1 MHGFTRLCSTVLC
14 STVAVS
20 LLVFVAIPSGAHAHV
35 AKMSSSRVELS
46 GEGISALITSNV
58 ADLAFV
64 LKVPALKTELGEVD
78 TAVLAVQSDRITQ
91 YILEKVRVLTE
102 DGQTCTAQPGRPKA
116 YAETVDV
123 EQIRLRVRWT
133 CPEGATGLTYQA
145 TLFQEAD
152 KSARHIVLITEGEE
166 ERQALIDADNTKVP
180 LAESSSS
187 VGLVFVRYVKAG
199 IEHIWIGYDH
209 IAFLLAII
217 LWGRHWWPLVKLVTA
232 FTVAHSITLT
242 LAVLEIV
249 TLPSSFVEAM
259 IAVTIVYV
267 AAENFFLRGID
278 KRWRMTFALGLFH
291 GLGFASVLRDYGL
304 PSDALAVALA
314 SFNIGVEIG
323 QIVIVVIA
331 VSLLILV
338 DKFMARNGTT
348 EVRKPALVYGI
359 SIVIGA
365 FGLYWLAQRT
375 GLA

>member
-1 MHGFTRLCSTVLC
+1 MHIFLRLCS
-14 STVAVS
+14 AGAAS
-20 LLVFVAIPSGAHAHV
+20 LLVFVAILSGAHAHV
-35 AKMSSSRVELS
+35 AKISSSRVDLS
-46 GEGISALITSNV
+46 GGGISALITANI

-64 LKVPALKTELGEVD
+64 LKAPALKSELGEVD
-78 TAVLAVQSDRITQ
+78 PTVLAVQSDRITQ
-91 YILEKVRVLTE
+91 YILEKVQVLTE
-102 DGQTCTAQPGRPKA
+102 NGQACTALPCRPKA

-123 EQIRLRVRWT
+123 EQIRLRVSWT
-133 CPEGATGLTYQA
+133 CPEGATGLSYQA
-145 TLFQEAD
+145 TLFQEVD
-152 KSARHIVLITEGEE
+152 KGARHIVLIADGNEG
-166 ERQALIDADNTKVP
+166 RQALIDIDNTKIP

-187 VGLVFVRYVKAG
+187 VGLVIVRYVKSG
-199 IEHIWIGYDH
+199 IEHIWIGFDH

-217 LWGRHWWPLVKLVTA
+217 LWGRRVWPLVKLVTA

-259 IAVTIVYV
+259 IAVTIIYV
-267 AAENFFLRGID
+267 AAENFFLRDID
-278 KRWRMTFALGLFH
+278 RRWRMTFLLGLFH
-291 GLGFASVLRDYGL
+291 CLGFASVLRDYGL

-323 QIVIVVIA
+323 QIVIVAVA
-331 VSLLILV
+331 VSLLILL
-338 DKFMARNGTT
+338 DKLMAMNGTA